1 MCGTGDGRGSAG
13 EEGEADFLWE
23 KYGNDDADADADDE
37 GDDDGDD
44 DGDVDGGNDSDC
56 YGDGD
61 GDTVDADNVD
71 GSNTYEILCSQVS
84 YDTYLRV
91 VEKTKRERTMPR

>member
-23 KYGNDDADADADDE
+23 EYGNDDADADDDGDADADG
-37 GDDDGDD
+37 GDDDTDGGDS
-44 DGDVDGGNDSDC
+44 DVDGGDA
-56 YGDGD
+56 GDG
-61 GDTVDADNVD
+61 DADNVD

>member
-1 MCGTGDGRGSAG
+1 MCGTGDGRGSVG

-23 KYGNDDADADADDE
+23 EYGNDDDADADADA
-37 GDDDGDD
+37 DD

-61 GDTVDADNVD
+61 GDTVDNVD

>member
-1 MCGTGDGRGSAG
+1 MCGTGDGRGSIG

-23 KYGNDDADADADDE
+23 EYGNDDADADA
-37 GDDDGDD
+37 DD

-56 YGDGD
+56 YGDGE
-61 GDTVDADNVD
+61 GGAVDADNVD